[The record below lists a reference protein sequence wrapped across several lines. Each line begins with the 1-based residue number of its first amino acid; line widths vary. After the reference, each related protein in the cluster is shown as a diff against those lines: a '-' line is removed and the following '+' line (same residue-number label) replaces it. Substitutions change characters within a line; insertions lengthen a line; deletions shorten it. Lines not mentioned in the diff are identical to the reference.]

1 MNSMAGLRKCW
12 IVRGCDF
19 ASGLGTLADRSFRRL
34 TWWTSGGGTGAALAG
49 ENLRKLVELM
59 AHLRGPQG
67 CPWDR
72 EQDYD
77 SVKGLLLEETY
88 EVIDAVNAHDYS
100 ALQEELG
107 DLLFQV
113 VFYSRLAEEENRFT
127 IDDVI
132 EQVHAKLIRRHPH
145 VFGEVRARNA
155 EEALKSWLA
164 VKEQERQSASQG
176 RLERDAPATAG
187 GTPALPEEEAPATV
201 GRTPA
206 LPQSLLDGLSSTF
219 PATLEAYELGLR
231 ASEVGFDWTKTEDL
245 LDKIG
250 EELQELRHELAA
262 RPEARRA
269 RLEEE
274 VGDLLFAAANLAR
287 FLRSDPES
295 CLRRANQ
302 KFKQRFQALEQEVAR
317 HGKRLRDCNLEEMEL
332 LWNELKARES
342 Q

>member
-1 MNSMAGLRKCW
+1 LGL
-12 IVRGCDF
+12 D
-19 ASGLGTLADRSFRRL
+19 TLAGRSFRRL
-34 TWWTSGGGTGAALAG
+34 TCWTSGGGTGAALAE

-59 AHLRGPQG
+59 AHLRGPEG

-88 EVIDAVNAHDYS
+88 EVIDAVNARDFA

-113 VFYSRLAEEENRFT
+113 VFYSRLAEEENRFN

-132 EQVHAKLIRRHPH
+132 EQIHAKLIRRHPH

-164 VKEQERQSASQG
+164 VKEQERQSAFQ
-176 RLERDAPATAG
+176 RRPERKWNPPATG
-187 GTPALPEEEAPATV
+187 DETPTLPE
-201 GRTPA
+201 
-206 LPQSLLDGLSSTF
+206 SLLDGLSSTF
-219 PATLEAYELGLR
+219 PSTIEAYELGLR
-231 ASEVGFDWTKTEDL
+231 ASEVGFDWTKVEDL

-262 RPEARRA
+262 HPEAPRS

-302 KFKQRFQALEQEVAR
+302 KFKQRFQVMEQEAAKR
-317 HGKRLRDCNLEEMEL
+317 GKRLRDCNLEEMEL

-342 Q
+342 P